1 MSDLHT
7 PPPQSPPPNQPDR
20 PDDEPIITGHSY
32 DGIEEYDNPMPGWWV
47 WTFWLSIAFA
57 PIYVLGVHYFGF
69 IDSYEDDLADSQ
81 AAIQEVRDAWVAENP
96 TFEVSNEA
104 IAVYVGV
111 DEHIQAGKQLFS
123 ANCSMCH
130 GNDGEGLIGPNLT
143 DDYWVHGNQNVDIF
157 NVITNGVLEKGMTPW
172 GGVLTP
178 EQRSQ
183 LVAYIRTLEGTE
195 PENPKAPEGEYYGDD
210 ATEDDVDDVDSESND
225 A

>member
-1 MSDLHT
+1 MPDSTMSDQNL
-7 PPPQSPPPNQPDR
+7 PSP
-20 PDDEPIITGHSY
+20 EESLISGHSY

-47 WTFWLSIAFA
+47 WIFWLSIAFA

-69 IDSYEDDLADSQ
+69 INSYEDDLADSQ
-81 AAIQEVRDAWVAENP
+81 AAIQEVRDAWEAQNP

-104 IAVYVGV
+104 IAAYIGV
-111 DEHIQAGKQLFS
+111 DEHIQAGAQLYS

-157 NVITNGVLEKGMTPW
+157 NVITNGVLDKGMTPW
-172 GGVLTP
+172 GSILTP

-183 LVAYIRTLEGTE
+183 LVAYIRTLEGTD
-195 PENPKAPEGEYYGDD
+195 PENAKAAEGVYYGDD
-210 ATEDDVDDVDSESND
+210 DIDGDDHDEDHDDDAPATAD